1 MKKIKADNLQLVIS
15 SILDAYSD
23 DVKEVITESAKKV
36 GEEGKDKLKKS
47 SPKRT
52 GSYRKGWRLKTKEGA
67 TFVHCTIH
75 NATNYQ
81 LTHLLEKGHLN
92 RDGSRTKPIVH
103 IAPVEEY
110 VQKEYV
116 KDVEK
121 AIRGGAK

>member
-52 GSYRKGWRLKTKEGA
+52 GSYRKGWRL
-67 TFVHCTIH
+67 V
-75 NATNYQ
+75 
-81 LTHLLEKGHLN
+81 LELN
-92 RDGSRTKPIVH
+92 RLYI
-103 IAPVEEY
+103 
-110 VQKEYV
+110 
-116 KDVEK
+116 
-121 AIRGGAK
+121 